1 VEEGEY
7 LIDYLLQVGPASSS
21 GMGLAVISFTELQA
35 WQACAGIVL
44 QPWEGQILRRLSAD
58 YITESVRAEKPDCP
72 PPYGNPELEFDR
84 DVVGK
89 KIANALKAFAR
100 AQR

>member
-1 VEEGEY
+1 VDEGEY
-7 LIDYLLQVGPASSS
+7 LIDYLLQVGPAISS

>member
-1 VEEGEY
+1 
-7 LIDYLLQVGPASSS
+7 
-21 GMGLAVISFTELQA
+21 MGLAVISYSELKA
-35 WQACAGIVL
+35 WQDCTGIVL

-58 YITESVRAEKPDCP
+58 YIAETRKAEKPDCP
-72 PPYGNPELEFDR
+72 PPFGSPELEFDR

-100 AQR
+100 AKR